1 MPPDFPDTRDSLLL
15 RIQDPSDRDAWTE
28 FSTIY
33 SPVTYRIARLHG
45 LQDADAQ
52 DLAQRA
58 LMSVAEAI
66 GRWESD
72 PDRAKFRTW
81 LSRVI
86 RNAIID
92 ALRGKRPDAA
102 VGGSSLIDKLSQ
114 QPSKDF
120 DEQFDRQSRRE
131 IFRRAARS
139 IRCEFEPSTWNA
151 FWLTTVDGMSPVDVA
166 KQLTKTV
173 GSVYTARSRVM
184 ARLRQKVREYE

>member
-1 MPPDFPDTRDSLLL
+1 MTPDFPETRNSLLL

-28 FSTIY
+28 FAKIY
-33 SPVTYRIARLHG
+33 APVAYRMARLHG

-52 DLAQRA
+52 DLAQR
-58 LMSVAEAI
+58 MMISVSHAI
-66 GRWESD
+66 DGWETD
-72 PDRAKFRTW
+72 PDRARFRTW

-92 ALRGKRPDAA
+92 QLRSRRPDAA
-102 VGGSSLIDKLSQ
+102 TGGSTLIDKLARL
-114 QPSKDF
+114 PSDEF

-151 FWLTTVDGMSPVDVA
+151 FWLTTVDGLSPVDA
-166 KQLTKTV
+166 ARQLTKSV
-173 GSVYTARSRVM
+173 GSIYTARSRVM